1 MMIKKITGIL
11 TIIFMSSSVLMAQ
24 ESAEVEQLLDNERYE
39 SAEAILEKRIT
50 TEGIMPDI
58 NYLLVKTYL
67 EQDKVNEVKDF
78 ITKYKLSDNPDAD
91 PLDRITYAR
100 YLLQKGDRAA
110 ANVIFNSILENK
122 KNRKNPLL
130 LMAMAEVNIA
140 EDMGDPAQALEWLKM
155 AGDKDDNNP
164 SINILEG
171 LAYRKLSDASKAFL
185 AYQQALKK
193 DKNNVK
199 AHYLLG
205 KIFTAQKNQEVY
217 LEHFMK
223 AYKIDSTYA
232 PVLEALYDH
241 YYNIDVRIARKYLEK
256 FIANTDHTIQHDYR
270 MTDMYYLTGDYDR
283 AITGALKL
291 IDTEKEKAQPRL
303 YKLMAYSAMKGKDTL
318 KALEYANQYFSKEQP
333 VKLIAADFELKA
345 ILTEAQPGAE
355 KGAIDYYSIAGEMDT
370 LVANK
375 IKYATAII
383 KLTKK
388 ADMISKQAY
397 WLGKLYQWKEKTN
410 NIDLFNWGLAH
421 YTAAE
426 YLQSD
431 SVFTLYTERYPEDIF
446 GHYWRAQA
454 NAAID
459 TALAQGL
466 AVPHYIKVT
475 EIGEK
480 DKEKNKKMLLKA
492 YGYLGGY
499 EANIRKDYVQS
510 LMWFEKFLELDDE
523 NADAKRYAETLR
535 KWVDEQKK

>member
-303 YKLMAYSAMKGKDTL
+303 YKLMAYSAMKSKDTL

-388 ADMISKQAY
+388 ADMTSKQAY

>member
-1 MMIKKITGIL
+1 MIKKITGIL

-303 YKLMAYSAMKGKDTL
+303 YKLMAYSAMKSKDTL

>member
-256 FIANTDHTIQHDYR
+256 FIANTDHTVQHDYQ
-270 MTDMYYLTGDYDR
+270 MTDMYYLTGDYNR

-303 YKLMAYSAMKGKDTL
+303 YKLMAYSAMKSKDTL

-355 KGAIDYYSIAGEMDT
+355 KGAIDYYSIAAEMDT

-388 ADMISKQAY
+388 ADMTSKQAY

>member
-270 MTDMYYLTGDYDR
+270 MTDMYYLTGDYNR

-303 YKLMAYSAMKGKDTL
+303 YKLMAYSAMKSKDTL

>member
-199 AHYLLG
+199 AYYLLG

-241 YYNIDVRIARKYLEK
+241 YYNIDVRIARKFLEK
-256 FIANTDHTIQHDYR
+256 FIANTDHTVQHDYQ
-270 MTDMYYLTGDYDR
+270 MTDMYYLTGDYNR

-303 YKLMAYSAMKGKDTL
+303 YKLMAYSAMKSKDTL

-333 VKLIAADFELKA
+333 AKLIAADFELKA

-355 KGAIDYYSIAGEMDT
+355 KGAIDYYSIAAEMDT

-388 ADMISKQAY
+388 ADMTSKQAY

-510 LMWFEKFLELDDE
+510 LMWFEKFLELDGE
-523 NADAKRYAETLR
+523 NSDAKRYAETLR
-535 KWVDEQKK
+535 KWVDEQNK

>member
-303 YKLMAYSAMKGKDTL
+303 YKLMAYSAMKSKDTL

-355 KGAIDYYSIAGEMDT
+355 KGAIDYYSIAAEMDT

>member
-333 VKLIAADFELKA
+333 AKLIAADFELKA

-355 KGAIDYYSIAGEMDT
+355 KGAIDYYSIAAEMDT

-388 ADMISKQAY
+388 ADMTSKQAY

>member
-1 MMIKKITGIL
+1 MMIKKIAGIL
-11 TIIFMSSSVLMAQ
+11 TILFMSSSVLMAQ
-24 ESAEVEQLLDNERYE
+24 EHAEVEQLLDNERYE
-39 SAEAILEKRIT
+39 SVEAILEKRIT
-50 TEGIMPDI
+50 KEGVMPDI

-100 YLLQKGDRAA
+100 YLLQKGDKAA

-122 KNRKNPLL
+122 KNRKNPSL

-140 EDMGDPAQALEWLKM
+140 EDLGDPAQALEWLKM
-155 AGDKDDNNP
+155 AGDKDGNNP

-223 AYKIDSTYA
+223 AYEIDSTYA

-256 FIANTDHTIQHDYR
+256 FIANTDHNIQHDYR

-291 IDTEKEKAQPRL
+291 IDSEKEKAQPRL
-303 YKLMAYSAMKGKDTL
+303 YKLMAYSAMKNKDTL

-333 VKLIAADFELKA
+333 AKLIAADFELKA

-355 KGAIDYYSIAGEMDT
+355 KGAIDYYSIAAEMDT

-388 ADMISKQAY
+388 ADMTSKQAY

-459 TALAQGL
+459 TTLAQGL

-510 LMWFEKFLELDDE
+510 LMWFEKFLELDGE

-535 KWVDEQKK
+535 KWVEEQKK

>member
-241 YYNIDVRIARKYLEK
+241 YYNIDVRIARKFLEK
-256 FIANTDHTIQHDYR
+256 FIANTDHTVQHDYQ
-270 MTDMYYLTGDYDR
+270 MTDMYYLTGDYNR

-303 YKLMAYSAMKGKDTL
+303 YKLMAYSAMKSKDTL

-355 KGAIDYYSIAGEMDT
+355 KGAIDYYSIAAEMDT

-388 ADMISKQAY
+388 ADMTSKQAY

>member
-241 YYNIDVRIARKYLEK
+241 YYNIDVRIARKFLEK
-256 FIANTDHTIQHDYR
+256 FIANTDHTVQHDYQ

-303 YKLMAYSAMKGKDTL
+303 YKLMAYSAMKSKDTL

-355 KGAIDYYSIAGEMDT
+355 KGAIDYYSIAAEMDT

-388 ADMISKQAY
+388 ADMTSKQAY

>member
-199 AHYLLG
+199 AYYLLG

-303 YKLMAYSAMKGKDTL
+303 YKLMAYSAMKSKDTL

-510 LMWFEKFLELDDE
+510 LMWFEKFLELDGE

>member
-241 YYNIDVRIARKYLEK
+241 YYNIDVRIARKFLEK

-303 YKLMAYSAMKGKDTL
+303 YKLMAYSAMKSKDTL

-388 ADMISKQAY
+388 ADMTSKQAY

>member
-1 MMIKKITGIL
+1 MKKITGTL
-11 TIIFMSSSVLMAQ
+11 IITFMFSTVLVAQ
-24 ESAEVEQLLDNERYE
+24 DAAEVEQLLDNERYE
-39 SAEAILEKRIT
+39 SAEAILEKKLNT
-50 TEGIMPDI
+50 DGVMPDI
-58 NYLLVKTYL
+58 SYLLVKTYL
-67 EQDKVNEVKDF
+67 EQDKVEEVKDF
-78 ITKYKLSDNPDAD
+78 ISKYKLSDSPESD

-100 YLLQKGDRAA
+100 YLLQKGDKAGA
-110 ANVIFNSILENK
+110 DAIFNSILENK
-122 KNRKNPLL
+122 KNRKNPSL
-130 LMAMAEVNIA
+130 LMAMAEVNIS
-140 EDMGDPAQALEWLKM
+140 EPKGDASLALEWLKM
-155 AGDKDDNNP
+155 AADKDEDNP
-164 SINILEG
+164 SIFILEG
-171 LAYRKLSDASKAFL
+171 LAYRKLSDASKAYL

-205 KIFTAQKNQEVY
+205 KIFTAQKNSEVY

-223 AYKIDSTYA
+223 AYEVDSTYA

-241 YYNIDVRIARKYLEK
+241 YYNVDVRIARKFLEK
-256 FIANTDHTIQHDYR
+256 YIANTDHNIQHDYR
-270 MTDMYYLTGDYDR
+270 MTDIYYLTGDYDR
-283 AITGALKL
+283 AITEALKL

-303 YKLMAYSAMKGKDTL
+303 YKLMAYSALKSKDSL
-318 KALEYANQYFSKEQP
+318 KALEYVNQYFSKEQP
-333 VKLIAADFELKA
+333 AKFIAADFELKA

-355 KGAIDYYSIAGEMDT
+355 KGAIEYYSIAAEMDT

-375 IKYATAII
+375 LKFATAII
-383 KLTKK
+383 KLAKK
-388 ADMISKQAY
+388 ADMASIQAY
-397 WLGKLYQWKEKTN
+397 WLGKLYQWKDKTN

-426 YLQSD
+426 YLKSD

-446 GHYWRAQA
+446 GYYWRAQS

-459 TALAQGL
+459 TSLIEGL
-466 AVPHYIKVT
+466 AVPHYIRVT

-499 EANIRKDYVQS
+499 EANTRKDYVQS
-510 LMWFEKFLELDDE
+510 LMWFEKYLELDSE

-535 KWVDEQKK
+535 KWIEEQKK

>member
-1 MMIKKITGIL
+1 MMKKITGTL
-11 TIIFMSSSVLMAQ
+11 IITFMFSTVLVAQ
-24 ESAEVEQLLDNERYE
+24 DAAEVEQLLDNERYE
-39 SAEAILEKRIT
+39 SAEAILEKKLNT
-50 TEGIMPDI
+50 DGVMPDI
-58 NYLLVKTYL
+58 SYLLVKTYL
-67 EQDKVNEVKDF
+67 EQDKVEEVKDF
-78 ITKYKLSDNPDAD
+78 ISKYKLSDSPESD

-100 YLLQKGDRAA
+100 YLLQKGDKAGA
-110 ANVIFNSILENK
+110 DAIFNSILENK
-122 KNRKNPLL
+122 KNRKNPSL
-130 LMAMAEVNIA
+130 LMAMAEVNIS
-140 EDMGDPAQALEWLKM
+140 EPKGDASLALEWLKM
-155 AGDKDDNNP
+155 AADKDEDNP
-164 SINILEG
+164 SIFILEG
-171 LAYRKLSDASKAFL
+171 LAYRKLSDASKAYL

-205 KIFTAQKNQEVY
+205 KIFTAQKNSEVY

-223 AYKIDSTYA
+223 AYEVDSTYA

-241 YYNIDVRIARKYLEK
+241 YYNVDVRIARKFLEK
-256 FIANTDHTIQHDYR
+256 YIANTDHNIQHDYR
-270 MTDMYYLTGDYDR
+270 MTDIYYLTGDYDR
-283 AITGALKL
+283 AITEALKL

-303 YKLMAYSAMKGKDTL
+303 YKLMAYSALKSKDSL
-318 KALEYANQYFSKEQP
+318 KALEYVNQYFSKEQP
-333 VKLIAADFELKA
+333 AKFIAADFELKA

-355 KGAIDYYSIAGEMDT
+355 KGAIEYYSIAAEMDT

-375 IKYATAII
+375 LKFATAII
-383 KLTKK
+383 KLAKK
-388 ADMISKQAY
+388 ADMASIQAY
-397 WLGKLYQWKEKTN
+397 WLGKLYQWKDKTN

-426 YLQSD
+426 YLKSD

-446 GHYWRAQA
+446 GYYWRAQS

-459 TALAQGL
+459 TSLIEGL
-466 AVPHYIKVT
+466 AVPHYIRVT

-499 EANIRKDYVQS
+499 EANTRKDYVQS
-510 LMWFEKFLELDDE
+510 LMWFEKYLELDSE

-535 KWVDEQKK
+535 KWIEEQKK

>member
-1 MMIKKITGIL
+1 MKKITGTL
-11 TIIFMSSSVLMAQ
+11 IITFMFSTVLVAQ
-24 ESAEVEQLLDNERYE
+24 DAAEVEQLLDNERYE
-39 SAEAILEKRIT
+39 SAEAILEKKLNT
-50 TEGIMPDI
+50 DGVMPDI
-58 NYLLVKTYL
+58 SYLLVKTYL
-67 EQDKVNEVKDF
+67 EQDKVEEVKDF
-78 ITKYKLSDNPDAD
+78 ISKYKLSDSPESD

-100 YLLQKGDRAA
+100 YLLQKGDKAGA
-110 ANVIFNSILENK
+110 DAIFNSILENK
-122 KNRKNPLL
+122 KNRKNPSL
-130 LMAMAEVNIA
+130 LMAMAEVNIS
-140 EDMGDPAQALEWLKM
+140 EPKGDASLALEWLKM
-155 AGDKDDNNP
+155 AADKDDDNP
-164 SINILEG
+164 SIFILEG
-171 LAYRKLSDASKAFL
+171 LAYRKLSDASKAYL

-205 KIFTAQKNQEVY
+205 KIFTAQKNSEVY

-223 AYKIDSTYA
+223 AYEVDSTYA

-241 YYNIDVRIARKYLEK
+241 YYNVDVRIARKFLEK
-256 FIANTDHTIQHDYR
+256 FIANTDHNIQHDYR
-270 MTDMYYLTGDYDR
+270 MTDIYYLTGDYDR
-283 AITGALKL
+283 AITEALKL

-303 YKLMAYSAMKGKDTL
+303 YKLMAYSALKSKDSL
-318 KALEYANQYFSKEQP
+318 KALEYVNQYFSKEQP
-333 VKLIAADFELKA
+333 AKFIAADFELKA

-355 KGAIDYYSIAGEMDT
+355 KGAIEYYSIAAEMDT

-375 IKYATAII
+375 LKFATAII
-383 KLTKK
+383 KLAKK
-388 ADMISKQAY
+388 ADMASIQAY
-397 WLGKLYQWKEKTN
+397 WLGKLYQWKDKTN

-426 YLQSD
+426 YLKSD

-446 GHYWRAQA
+446 GYYWRAQS

-459 TALAQGL
+459 TSLIEGL
-466 AVPHYIKVT
+466 AVPHYIRVT

-499 EANIRKDYVQS
+499 EANTRKDYVQS
-510 LMWFEKFLELDDE
+510 LMWFEKYLELDSE

-535 KWVDEQKK
+535 KWIEEQKK

>member
-303 YKLMAYSAMKGKDTL
+303 YKLMAYSAMKSKDTL

>member
-270 MTDMYYLTGDYDR
+270 MTDMYYLTGDYNR

-303 YKLMAYSAMKGKDTL
+303 YKLMAYSAMKSKDTL

-355 KGAIDYYSIAGEMDT
+355 KGAIDYYSIAAEMDT

>member
-1 MMIKKITGIL
+1 MKKITGTL
-11 TIIFMSSSVLMAQ
+11 IITFMFSTVLVAQ
-24 ESAEVEQLLDNERYE
+24 DAAEVEQLLDNERYE
-39 SAEAILEKRIT
+39 SAEAILEKKLNT
-50 TEGIMPDI
+50 DGVMPDI
-58 NYLLVKTYL
+58 SYLLVKTYL
-67 EQDKVNEVKDF
+67 EQDKVEEVKDF
-78 ITKYKLSDNPDAD
+78 ISKYKLSDSPESD

-100 YLLQKGDRAA
+100 YLLQKGDKAGA
-110 ANVIFNSILENK
+110 DAIFNSILENK
-122 KNRKNPLL
+122 KNRKNPSL
-130 LMAMAEVNIA
+130 LMAMAEVNIS
-140 EDMGDPAQALEWLKM
+140 EPKGDASLALEWLKM
-155 AGDKDDNNP
+155 AADKDDDNP
-164 SINILEG
+164 SIFILEG
-171 LAYRKLSDASKAFL
+171 LAYRKLSDASKAYL

-205 KIFTAQKNQEVY
+205 KIFTAQKNSEVY

-223 AYKIDSTYA
+223 AYEVDSTYA

-241 YYNIDVRIARKYLEK
+241 YYNVDVRIARKFLEK
-256 FIANTDHTIQHDYR
+256 FIANTDHNIQHDYR
-270 MTDMYYLTGDYDR
+270 MTDIYYLTGDYDR
-283 AITGALKL
+283 AITEALKL

-303 YKLMAYSAMKGKDTL
+303 YKLMAYSALKSKDSL
-318 KALEYANQYFSKEQP
+318 KALEYVNQYFSKEQP
-333 VKLIAADFELKA
+333 AKFIAADFELKA

-355 KGAIDYYSIAGEMDT
+355 IGAIEYYSIAAEMDT

-375 IKYATAII
+375 LKFATAII
-383 KLTKK
+383 KLAKK
-388 ADMISKQAY
+388 ADMASIQAY
-397 WLGKLYQWKEKTN
+397 WLGKLYQWKDKTN

-426 YLQSD
+426 YLKSD

-446 GHYWRAQA
+446 GYYWRAQS

-459 TALAQGL
+459 TSLIEGL
-466 AVPHYIKVT
+466 AVPHYIRVT

-499 EANIRKDYVQS
+499 EANTRKDYVQS
-510 LMWFEKFLELDDE
+510 LMWFEKYLELDSE

-535 KWVDEQKK
+535 KWIEEQKK

>member
-241 YYNIDVRIARKYLEK
+241 YYNIDVRIARKFLEK

-303 YKLMAYSAMKGKDTL
+303 YKLMAYSAMKSKDTL

>member
-303 YKLMAYSAMKGKDTL
+303 YKLMAYSAMKSKDTL

-333 VKLIAADFELKA
+333 AKLIAADFELKA

>member
-1 MMIKKITGIL
+1 MIKKITGIL

-241 YYNIDVRIARKYLEK
+241 YYNIDVRIARKFLEK

-303 YKLMAYSAMKGKDTL
+303 YKLMAYSAMKSKDTL

-510 LMWFEKFLELDDE
+510 LMWFEKFLELDGE
-523 NADAKRYAETLR
+523 NVDAKRYAETLR

>member
-67 EQDKVNEVKDF
+67 EQDKVNEVNDF

-303 YKLMAYSAMKGKDTL
+303 YKLMAYSAMKSKDTL

>member
-1 MMIKKITGIL
+1 MMKKITGTL
-11 TIIFMSSSVLMAQ
+11 IITFMFSTVLVAQ
-24 ESAEVEQLLDNERYE
+24 DAAEVEQLLDNERYE
-39 SAEAILEKRIT
+39 SAEAILEKKLNT
-50 TEGIMPDI
+50 DGVMPDI
-58 NYLLVKTYL
+58 SYLLVKTYL
-67 EQDKVNEVKDF
+67 EQDKVEEVKDF
-78 ITKYKLSDNPDAD
+78 ISKYKLSDSPESD

-100 YLLQKGDRAA
+100 YLLQKGDKAGA
-110 ANVIFNSILENK
+110 DAIFNSILENK
-122 KNRKNPLL
+122 KNRKNPSL
-130 LMAMAEVNIA
+130 LMAMAEVNIS
-140 EDMGDPAQALEWLKM
+140 EPKGDASLALEWLKM
-155 AGDKDDNNP
+155 AADKDDDNP
-164 SINILEG
+164 SIFILEG
-171 LAYRKLSDASKAFL
+171 LAYRKLSDASKAYL

-205 KIFTAQKNQEVY
+205 KIFTAQKNSEVY

-223 AYKIDSTYA
+223 AYEVDSTYA

-241 YYNIDVRIARKYLEK
+241 YYNVDVRIARKFLEK
-256 FIANTDHTIQHDYR
+256 FIANTDHNIQHDYR
-270 MTDMYYLTGDYDR
+270 MTDIYYLTGDYDR
-283 AITGALKL
+283 AITEALKL

-303 YKLMAYSAMKGKDTL
+303 YKLMAYSALKSKDSL
-318 KALEYANQYFSKEQP
+318 KALEYVNQYFSKEQP
-333 VKLIAADFELKA
+333 AKFIAADFELKA

-355 KGAIDYYSIAGEMDT
+355 IGAIEYYSIAAEMDT

-375 IKYATAII
+375 LKFATAII
-383 KLTKK
+383 KLAKK
-388 ADMISKQAY
+388 ADMASIQAY
-397 WLGKLYQWKEKTN
+397 WLGKLYQWKDKTN

-426 YLQSD
+426 YLKSD

-446 GHYWRAQA
+446 GYYWRAQS

-459 TALAQGL
+459 TSLIEGL
-466 AVPHYIKVT
+466 AVPHYIRVT

-499 EANIRKDYVQS
+499 EANTRKDYVQS
-510 LMWFEKFLELDDE
+510 LMWFEKYLELDSE

-535 KWVDEQKK
+535 KWIEEQKK

>member
-303 YKLMAYSAMKGKDTL
+303 YKLMAYSAMKSKDTL

-333 VKLIAADFELKA
+333 AKLIAADFELKA

-355 KGAIDYYSIAGEMDT
+355 KGAIDYYSIAAEMDT

-388 ADMISKQAY
+388 ADMTSKQAY

>member
-303 YKLMAYSAMKGKDTL
+303 YKLMAYSALKSKDSL
-318 KALEYANQYFSKEQP
+318 KALEYVNQYFSKEQP
-333 VKLIAADFELKA
+333 AKFIAADFELKA

-388 ADMISKQAY
+388 ADMISKHAY

>member
-303 YKLMAYSAMKGKDTL
+303 YKLMAYSAMKSKDTL

-388 ADMISKQAY
+388 ADMTSKQAY

-492 YGYLGGY
+492 YAYLGGY

>member
-355 KGAIDYYSIAGEMDT
+355 KGAIDYYSIAAEMDT

-388 ADMISKQAY
+388 ADMTSKQAY

-510 LMWFEKFLELDDE
+510 LMWFEKFLELDGE
-523 NADAKRYAETLR
+523 NSDAKRYAETLR
-535 KWVDEQKK
+535 KWVDEQNK

>member
-1 MMIKKITGIL
+1 MKKITGTL
-11 TIIFMSSSVLMAQ
+11 IITFMFSTVLVAQ
-24 ESAEVEQLLDNERYE
+24 DAAEVEQLLDNERYE
-39 SAEAILEKRIT
+39 SAEAILEKKLNT
-50 TEGIMPDI
+50 DGVMPDI
-58 NYLLVKTYL
+58 SYLLVKTYL
-67 EQDKVNEVKDF
+67 EQDKVEEVKDF
-78 ITKYKLSDNPDAD
+78 ISKYKLSDSPESD

-100 YLLQKGDRAA
+100 YLLQKGDKAGA
-110 ANVIFNSILENK
+110 DAIFNSILENK
-122 KNRKNPLL
+122 KNRKNPSL
-130 LMAMAEVNIA
+130 LMAMAEVNIS
-140 EDMGDPAQALEWLKM
+140 EPKGDASLALEWLKM
-155 AGDKDDNNP
+155 AADKDDDNP
-164 SINILEG
+164 SIFILEG
-171 LAYRKLSDASKAFL
+171 LAYRKLSDASKAYL

-205 KIFTAQKNQEVY
+205 KIFTAQKNSEVY

-223 AYKIDSTYA
+223 AYEVDSTYA

-241 YYNIDVRIARKYLEK
+241 YYNVDVRIARKFLEK
-256 FIANTDHTIQHDYR
+256 YIANTDHNIQHDYR
-270 MTDMYYLTGDYDR
+270 MTDIYYLTGDYDR
-283 AITGALKL
+283 AITEALKL

-303 YKLMAYSAMKGKDTL
+303 YKLMAYSALKSKDSL
-318 KALEYANQYFSKEQP
+318 KALEYVNQYFSKEQP
-333 VKLIAADFELKA
+333 AKFIAADFELKA

-355 KGAIDYYSIAGEMDT
+355 KGAIEYYSIAAEMDT

-375 IKYATAII
+375 LKFATAII
-383 KLTKK
+383 KLAKK
-388 ADMISKQAY
+388 ADMASIQAY
-397 WLGKLYQWKEKTN
+397 WLGKLYQWKDKTN

-426 YLQSD
+426 YLKSD

-446 GHYWRAQA
+446 GYYWRAQS

-459 TALAQGL
+459 TSLIEGL
-466 AVPHYIKVT
+466 AVPHYIRVT

-499 EANIRKDYVQS
+499 EANTRKDYVQS
-510 LMWFEKFLELDDE
+510 LMWFEKYLELDSE

-535 KWVDEQKK
+535 KWIEEQKK